1 MTAPTTFH
9 LRNGGVSVVIDANA
23 FGLPSI
29 VYWGS
34 DLGKNVKNEVI
45 ENIARAAK
53 PEGVSGGLSISPRLT
68 ILPQPAHGWQGT
80 PGVSLYRPQSGEFS
94 FKLDLRSIEKKS
106 GESGLVIKGADKE
119 GGVSFTLALQV
130 TKSGLLSQK
139 INITNAGKSEL
150 QVNSVYLSFPIP
162 NKQTELLD
170 TTGRHLRERHPQRHK
185 FTVGRH
191 VRESR
196 RGRPGAD
203 ATLLLTAGTPN
214 FGFESGAAHAVHLA
228 WSGNHTL
235 AAERGPNYAPFIQAG
250 ELLEPGE
257 IVLKAGSTYQSP
269 EALGSC
275 GEGLNQVSHRFHDH
289 LRQRSVHPTLPRPV
303 TINTWEAVYF
313 DMRLDRL
320 KAIADAAAEVGA
332 ERFVLDDGWFKGR
345 RDDTAG
351 LGDWFVDKDVWP
363 QGLQPLWDHVDKL
376 GLQCGIWVEP
386 EMINLNSDL
395 GRKHPEWI
403 LRPNKARLPVEGRQ
417 QQVLDI
423 SNPDAFKYIF
433 TCLDKILTDYPL
445 IKYFKWDHNR
455 DLLES
460 GNIHGRAAIHDNVDA
475 LYDLMAKLKEKHP
488 GLEIESCASGGARV
502 DFGILQ
508 HTDRI
513 WTSDCTD
520 PLERLTIQ
528 KYTNLLVPNEL
539 IGVHVGAARSH
550 TTGRTHGLHLRAGH
564 TLFGHMGIE
573 WDISKIQKEELQDL
587 AKWIK
592 LHKKWRD
599 VIHTGKSVYA
609 DLEEE
614 SGGDLRGVVSTDQ
627 SRAIFTYT
635 QTKTS
640 QYYPAAPVTFP
651 GLEDETLYKLK
662 FVQDPATD
670 KEQFVGQSP
679 LLWTEAGKD
688 CILSGKALRTAGVQI
703 PTLLPETLIVFE
715 VGKV

>member
-1 MTAPTTFH
+1 MTKTYH
-9 LRNGGVSVVIDANA
+9 IHNGGVSVVIDGKA

-34 DLGKNVKNEVI
+34 ELGKNVEEEVL
-45 ENIARAAK
+45 ESMARAAK
-53 PEGVSGGLSISPRLT
+53 PEGVSGGLNISPRLT
-68 ILPQPAHGWQGT
+68 ILPQQSHGWQGT
-80 PGVSLYRPQSGEFS
+80 PGVSLFRPKSGEFS
-94 FKLDLRSIEKKS
+94 FKLDLESIEKVD
-106 GESGLVIKGADKE
+106 ENRIIIKGADKK
-119 GGVSFTLALQV
+119 GGIEFELALKLTQ
-130 TKSGLLSQK
+130 SGLLSQK
-139 INITNAGKSEL
+139 VSITNIEGQNEL
-150 QVNSVYLSFPIP
+150 QVNNVYLSFPIP

-185 FTVGRH
+185 FTIGRYI
-191 VRESR
+191 RESR

-203 ATLLLTAGTPN
+203 ATLLLAAGLPN
-214 FGFESGAAHAVHLA
+214 FGFESGSAHAVHLA
-228 WSGNHTL
+228 WSGNYTI
-235 AAERGPNYAPFIQAG
+235 AAERGPNYAPFIQTG
-250 ELLEPGE
+250 ELFEPGE
-257 IVLKAGSTYQSP
+257 IILKPGSTYQSP
-269 EALGSC
+269 EAFGSY
-275 GEGLNQVSHRFHDH
+275 GEGLNQLSHRFHDY
-289 LRQRSVHPTLPRPV
+289 LRQRSFHPTLPRPV

-351 LGDWFVDKDVWP
+351 LGDWFVDKDIWP
-363 QGLQPLWDHVDKL
+363 KGLQPLWDHVDKL

-395 GRKHPEWI
+395 ARKHPQWI
-403 LRPNKARLPVEGRQ
+403 LRPNKDRLPQEGRQ

-423 SNPDAFKYIF
+423 SNPDAFKCIF
-433 TCLDKILTDYPL
+433 TCLDNILTEYPL

-455 DLLES
+455 DLLEA
-460 GNIHGRAAIHDNVDA
+460 GNIYGRAAIHDNVIA
-475 LYDLMAKLKEKHP
+475 LYDLLAKLKQKHP

-502 DFGILQ
+502 DLGILQ

-539 IGVHVGAARSH
+539 IGAHVGAERSH
-550 TTGRTHGLHLRAGH
+550 TTGRTNGLHLRAGH
-564 TLFGHMGIE
+564 TLFSHMGIE
-573 WDISKIQKEELQDL
+573 WDISKIEKEELQEL
-587 AKWIK
+587 KKWIK
-592 LHKKWRD
+592 LHKIWRD

-614 SGGDLRGVVSTDQ
+614 SGGDLRGVISIDQ

-635 QTKTS
+635 QIKTS
-640 QYYPAAPVTFP
+640 QFYPVAPITFP
-651 GLEDETLYKLK
+651 GLQEDTLYKLTL
-662 FVQDPATD
+662 VQDPSTD
-670 KEQFVGQSP
+670 KQQFVGQSP
-679 LLWTEAGKD
+679 LAWTEVGKD
-688 CILSGKALRTAGVQI
+688 CILSGKALNKVGVQI

-715 VGKV
+715 VEKV

>member
-1 MTAPTTFH
+1 MTTFH
-9 LRNGGVSVVIDANA
+9 LRNGGVSVIVDGNA

-34 DLGKNVKNEVI
+34 DLGKDIGDDVL
-45 ENIARAAK
+45 ENIARIAK

-68 ILPQPAHGWQGT
+68 LLPQPSHGWQGT
-80 PGVSLYRPQSGEFS
+80 PGISLFRPKSGEFS
-94 FKLDLRSIEKKS
+94 FKLDLYSISKIDQNS
-106 GESGLVIKGADKE
+106 LTIKGGDKE
-119 GGVSFTLALQV
+119 GGVSFVLEMKV
-130 TKSGLLSQK
+130 TNSGLLSQK
-139 INITNAGKSEL
+139 INITNEGQSEL
-150 QVNSVYLSFPIP
+150 YVNNVYLSFPIP

-185 FTVGRH
+185 FTIGRH

-203 ATLLLTAGTPN
+203 STLLLIAGTPN
-214 FGFESGAAHAVHLA
+214 FKFESGVSHAVHLA
-228 WSGNHTL
+228 WSGNHTI

-250 ELLEPGE
+250 ELFEPGE
-257 IVLKAGSTYQSP
+257 IVLGAGSSYQSP
-269 EALGSC
+269 EAIGSF
-275 GEGLNQVSHRFHDH
+275 GEGLNQLSHRFHQH
-289 LRQRSVHPTLPRPV
+289 LRQRSIHPTLPRPV

-320 KAIADAAAEVGA
+320 KAIANAAAKVGA

-351 LGDWFVDKDVWP
+351 LGDWFVDKDIWP
-363 QGLQPLWDHVDKL
+363 NGLQPLWDHVDSL

-395 GRKHPEWI
+395 AKQHPEWI
-403 LRPNKARLPVEGRQ
+403 LRPNKNRLPVEGRQ

-423 SNPDAFKYIF
+423 SNPDAFNYIF
-433 TCLDKILTDYPL
+433 TCLNNLLNEYPL
-445 IKYFKWDHNR
+445 IRYFKWDHNR
-455 DLLES
+455 DLLEP
-460 GNIHGRAAIHDNVDA
+460 GNIQGKAAIHENVIA
-475 LYDLMAKLKEKHP
+475 VYNLMEKLKSAHP

-502 DFGILQ
+502 DLGILQ
-508 HTDRI
+508 FTDRI

-528 KYTNLLVPNEL
+528 KYTNLLVPSEL
-539 IGVHVGAARSH
+539 IGAHVGAKRSH

-573 WDISKIQKEELQDL
+573 WDISNIQEEELQEL
-587 AKWIK
+587 ANWIK

-609 DLEEE
+609 DLEDE
-614 SGGDLRGVVSTDQ
+614 SGGDLRGVISTNQ
-627 SRAIFTYT
+627 SKAIFTYT

-640 QYYPAAPVTFP
+640 QYYPVAPITFP
-651 GLEDETLYKLK
+651 GLHEETLYKLTL
-662 FVQDPATD
+662 VQDPKTD

-679 LLWTEAGKD
+679 LLWTEKE
-688 CILSGKALRTAGVQI
+688 CILSGKALNTVGVQI
-703 PTLLPETLIVFE
+703 LTLLPETLIVFE
-715 VGKV
+715 VEKV